1 MTTVL
6 IVTDP
11 ISSSIA
17 KLLSTFSYSCRP
29 TEYPFWF
36 GLILPF
42 GVIYIFDWVMFSIIM
57 VSLVKRT
64 RRVSKLTT
72 EAKGQMAQTKRL
84 AIIALGLSVVFGLG
98 WGLGLAATSSDVE
111 EVTFTFQ
118 VIFSIFV
125 GSQGI
130 LIFILHGLRSP
141 DARLV
146 WKTWFSCFPC
156 AKTGK
161 KYDLSHSTSKAGD
174 GSTLKSAPTSGYR
187 LSTLKR
193 DSQSFS
199 EVPKSTAFTSIP
211 ETSIQEVEEGRAEKL
226 DLAEGLGD
234 EVTPSSEAV
243 AVTAAA
249 TAMTLAETTEPEE
262 KTDEK
267 ETADEKSTVIENI
280 GAVPP
285 GDHDEPSGDTIRE
298 EDSTVIKNIAAST
311 AQVTKESISGT
322 ETGETPKEEAPDKG
336 EEAPDKEHSATKE
349 SISETETGETPKEEA
364 PDKGEESTDKEHSA
378 TKESISET
386 ETEETPKEEAP
397 DKGEESTDKEHS
409 ATKESI
415 SETETEE
422 TPKEEDPH
430 EGEEVPEGES
440 PGKERKNDVPESE
453 TRQEEKRESQV
464 PDEETAL

>member
-1 MTTVL
+1 M
-6 IVTDP
+6 
-11 ISSSIA
+11 
-17 KLLSTFSYSCRP
+17 
-29 TEYPFWF
+29 
-36 GLILPF
+36 
-42 GVIYIFDWVMFSIIM
+42 
-57 VSLVKRT
+57 
-64 RRVSKLTT
+64 SKLTT

-156 AKTGK
+156 VKTGK

-285 GDHDEPSGDTIRE
+285 GDHDEPSGDTIGE
-298 EDSTVIKNIAAST
+298 EDSTVIENIAAST
-311 AQVTKESISGT
+311 AQATKESISGP

-349 SISETETGETPKEEA
+349 SISDTETEETPKEEA
-364 PDKGEESTDKEHSA
+364 PDKEHSA

-386 ETEETPKEEAP
+386 ETEETPKE
-397 DKGEESTDKEHS
+397 K
-409 ATKESI
+409 
-415 SETETEE
+415 
-422 TPKEEDPH
+422 DPH

-440 PGKERKNDVPESE
+440 LGKERKNDVPESE